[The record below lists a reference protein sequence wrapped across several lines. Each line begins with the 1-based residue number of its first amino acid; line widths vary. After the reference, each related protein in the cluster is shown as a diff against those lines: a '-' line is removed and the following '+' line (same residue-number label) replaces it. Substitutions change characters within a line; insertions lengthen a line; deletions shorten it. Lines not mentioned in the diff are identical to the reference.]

1 MPDLTEP
8 TLQRAHLVESF
19 ATSAAR
25 GGVSLGAAVY
35 SACCGTM
42 QSGKDVHT
50 AAVRYMI
57 TDIANRCAET
67 ASLAVLRDNV
77 DTSVTLKR
85 TFPNRCAETAS
96 LAVLVGDKRSRNTWR
111 PARGSNS
118 AGLLPGSGLLLQFE
132 AHTPTDP
139 QRASARFRRGFSTV
153 TLVHGSL
160 SRCMIFMI
168 FIMVHSVKFIFVWS
182 VSHN

>member
-42 QSGKDVHT
+42 QSGKDRLHT

-57 TDIANRCAET
+57 TYIA
-67 ASLAVLRDNV
+67 
-77 DTSVTLKR
+77 
-85 TFPNRCAETAS
+85 NRCAETAS

-168 FIMVHSVKFIFVWS
+168 FIMVHSVKFIFV
-182 VSHN
+182 